1 MVTALAVAFKKVART
16 MALDILIGVA
26 LVLGIII
33 LVHEWGH
40 FIVARLFGVR
50 VDVFSIGFG
59 PRLFG
64 WKRGATYHRVSALHF
79 GGYVRMSG
87 QVFSEDNSKDV
98 DPPCPPIALVTNPH
112 PPSSRTSSPC

>member
-1 MVTALAVAFKKVART
+1 MNIA
-16 MALDILIGVA
+16 IGFV
-26 LVLGIII
+26 LVLGILI

-64 WKRGATYHRVSALHF
+64 WKRGATDYRVSAIPL
-79 GGYVRMSG
+79 GGYLRMAGQDLSENDSG
-87 QVFSEDNSKDV
+87 EQK
-98 DPPCPPIALVTNPH
+98 PTK
-112 PPSSRTSSPC
+112 PPSGRARTRSYVAPRSVEHTSERQSLHNLV